1 MTVEVKALLHIFDS
15 STRISIENFNDILFN
30 GLIAESDSWKDS
42 NLGVVEC
49 EFKDNILHI
58 QVAI

>member
-1 MTVEVKALLHIFDS
+1 MTVEVKALLYIFDS

-30 GLIAESDSWKDS
+30 GLVAESDSWKDS
-42 NLGVVEC
+42 NLDVVEC

>member
-30 GLIAESDSWKDS
+30 GLIAESDFWKDS
-42 NLGVVEC
+42 NLDVVEC

>member
-1 MTVEVKALLHIFDS
+1 MTIEVKALLHIFDS

-42 NLGVVEC
+42 NLDVVEC

-58 QVAI
+58 QVTV

>member
-30 GLIAESDSWKDS
+30 GLIEESDSWKDS
-42 NLGVVEC
+42 NLDVVEC

>member
-30 GLIAESDSWKDS
+30 GLVAESDSWKDS
-42 NLGVVEC
+42 NLDVVEC

>member
-1 MTVEVKALLHIFDS
+1 MPVEVKALLHIFDS

-42 NLGVVEC
+42 NLDVVEC

>member
-30 GLIAESDSWKDS
+30 GLIEESDSWKDS
-42 NLGVVEC
+42 NLDVVEC

-58 QVAI
+58 QVEI

>member
-1 MTVEVKALLHIFDS
+1 MTVEVKALLHIFNS

-42 NLGVVEC
+42 NLDVVEC

>member
-42 NLGVVEC
+42 NLDVVEC

>member
-1 MTVEVKALLHIFDS
+1 MKVEVKTLLHIFVP
-15 STRISIENFNDILFN
+15 STRISIENFDDILFS

-42 NLGVVEC
+42 NLEVVEC
-49 EFKDNILHI
+49 ELKDNILHI